1 MNMSSACPRVVPQTN
16 VGNVSGNTRG
26 WIGWDAKFSRIYWA
40 KHVLFNVVLTMLIPQ
55 VRTPGDGRYRTH
67 RDSTPQVANINNL
80 SPGGPVVKV

>member
-16 VGNVSGNTRG
+16 VGSVSGNTRE
-26 WIGWDAKFSRIYWA
+26 WIGWDAKFNPIYWA

>member
-26 WIGWDAKFSRIYWA
+26 WIGRDAKFNRIYWA

>member
-26 WIGWDAKFSRIYWA
+26 WIGWDAKSNRIYWA

>member
-26 WIGWDAKFSRIYWA
+26 WIGWDAKFNRIYWA
-40 KHVLFNVVLTMLIPQ
+40 KHVLFNVVLTMFIPQ

>member
-26 WIGWDAKFSRIYWA
+26 WIGWGAKFNRIYWA

>member
-26 WIGWDAKFSRIYWA
+26 WIGWDAQFNRIYWA